1 MSELKYVTQDTFDAD
16 VIHSA
21 EPVLVD
27 VTAVWCAPCRMLE
40 PIVKEVAETWQDKMK
55 VVKLDADQNP
65 GAVEPVWHP
74 GHPDPDVLQGWK
86 TAGAHDG
93 FPVEGE
99 TGGEDIAA
107 SVNKNRLQSLF
118 FICA

>member
-27 VTAVWCAPCRMLE
+27 VTAVWCGPCRMLE

-65 GAVEPVWHP
+65 ALMNQYGILGIPTLMFFKD
-74 GHPDPDVLQGWK
+74 GKLQERM
-86 TAGAHDG
+86 TG
-93 FPVEGE
+93 F
-99 TGGEDIAA
+99 
-107 SVNKNRLQSLF
+107 QSKDKLVAK
-118 FICA
+118 ISPHL

>member
-65 GAVEPVWHP
+65 ALMMQYGILGIPTLMFFKD
-74 GHPDPDVLQGWK
+74 GKLQERL
-86 TAGAHDG
+86 TG
-93 FPVEGE
+93 F
-99 TGGEDIAA
+99 
-107 SVNKNRLQSLF
+107 QSKEKLVAK
-118 FICA
+118 ISPHL

>member
-16 VIHSA
+16 VIQSA

-65 GAVEPVWHP
+65 ALMMQYGNLGIPTLMFFK
-74 GHPDPDVLQGWK
+74 GGKLQERL
-86 TAGAHDG
+86 TG
-93 FPVEGE
+93 F
-99 TGGEDIAA
+99 
-107 SVNKNRLQSLF
+107 QSKEKLVAK
-118 FICA
+118 ISPHL

>member
-16 VIHSA
+16 VIQSA

-65 GAVEPVWHP
+65 ALMMQYGILGIPTLMFFK
-74 GHPDPDVLQGWK
+74 GGKLQERL
-86 TAGAHDG
+86 TG
-93 FPVEGE
+93 F
-99 TGGEDIAA
+99 
-107 SVNKNRLQSLF
+107 QSKEKLVAK
-118 FICA
+118 ISPHL

>member
-1 MSELKYVTQDTFDAD
+1 MAELKYITQDNFETE
-16 VIHSA
+16 VIGSS

-65 GAVEPVWHP
+65 G
-74 GHPDPDVLQGWK
+74 VLQQYGILGIPTLMFFK
-86 TAGAHDG
+86 DG
-93 FPVEGE
+93 QLQERM
-99 TGGEDIAA
+99 TGF
-107 SVNKNRLQSLF
+107 QSRDKLV
-118 FICA
+118 AKLSPHL